1 VRAVAPFPIVD
12 ADSHFYEPA
21 AIWTDY
27 LSAEERALA
36 RVAFWH
42 EEDAEGNRVTVLN
55 GKAARPLNP
64 SRLNRLALWRPGLTP
79 EAIGA
84 LDPRQAQPLVAGAR
98 DPAARLADMDTMGI
112 GQAVIFPTLFAE
124 YLPAVENPEAAAAL
138 ARAYNNW
145 AADFAAAAP
154 ERLFPAAILPLQ
166 SLYHALH
173 ELERAAARGFKATF
187 IRPAFYED
195 RYLNHPDF
203 NSLWDRLQAL
213 DLAACV
219 HPSPG
224 FTNPEGISS
233 GAFIE
238 RVAQRL
244 RPGHPVAPAVAGWH
258 DNATLLTALAFY
270 GHLEEYP
277 ELKLAFCHAGAAWL
291 PLTLEKAE
299 TYLWLALQLAIPVS
313 LEPGKV
319 FAGGRPS
326 LVTFD
331 AWESA
336 VARMPDVFAAT
347 AAWGSRYPHHDAAG
361 PDEAIALQERHG
373 VASEIAAALLG
384 GNATRFFGL
393 PSAAEIG

>member
-1 VRAVAPFPIVD
+1 
-12 ADSHFYEPA
+12 
-21 AIWTDY
+21 
-27 LSAEERALA
+27 
-36 RVAFWH
+36 
-42 EEDAEGNRVTVLN
+42 
-55 GKAARPLNP
+55 
-64 SRLNRLALWRPGLTP
+64 
-79 EAIGA
+79 
-84 LDPRQAQPLVAGAR
+84 
-98 DPAARLADMDTMGI
+98 MGV

-124 YLPAVENPEAAAAL
+124 YLPAVEHPGAAAGL
-138 ARAYNNW
+138 ARAYNDW

-154 ERLFPAAILPLQ
+154 ERLFPAAVLPLQ
-166 SLYHALH
+166 SLYHALG
-173 ELERAAARGFKATF
+173 ELERAAAKGFKAVF

-203 NSLWDRLQAL
+203 NPLWARIEAL
-213 DLAACV
+213 GLAACI

-224 FTNPEGISS
+224 YANPEGMSS

-258 DNATLLTALAFY
+258 DNATVLTAFAFY
-270 GHLEEYP
+270 GHLEEFP
-277 ELKLAFCHAGAAWL
+277 NLKLAFCHAGAAWL

-299 TYLWLALQLAIPVS
+299 TYLWLALQFAIPVS

-319 FAGGRPS
+319 FSGGRPS

-336 VARMPDVFAAT
+336 VARMPDVFGGI

-361 PDEAIALQERHG
+361 PAEAVALLEGQG
-373 VASEIAAALLG
+373 VPAETVAALMG
-384 GNATRFFGL
+384 GNAARLFGL
-393 PSAAEIG
+393 SR